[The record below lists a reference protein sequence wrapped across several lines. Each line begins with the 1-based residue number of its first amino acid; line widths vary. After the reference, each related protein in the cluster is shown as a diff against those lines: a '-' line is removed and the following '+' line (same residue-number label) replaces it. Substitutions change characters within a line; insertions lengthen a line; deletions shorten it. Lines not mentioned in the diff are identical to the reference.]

1 MAKGIRR
8 IKESKDF
15 YINTKNG
22 MLDQEHIQFNKSVM
36 LLNLLKDHLDLVEVT
51 TQEYPE
57 GSKTKL
63 TMEVDMLVYTGDKL
77 RKQINK
83 MEVDE

>member
-1 MAKGIRR
+1 MVKGIRR
-8 IKESKDF
+8 IKESEDF

-22 MLDQEHIQFNKSVM
+22 VLDQEHIKFNKSVM
-36 LLNLLKDHLDLVEVT
+36 LLNLLKNHLDLVEVT

-57 GSKTKL
+57 GNKTKL
-63 TMEVDMLVYTGDKL
+63 TMEVDMLIYTGDKL

-83 MEVDE
+83 IEVNE